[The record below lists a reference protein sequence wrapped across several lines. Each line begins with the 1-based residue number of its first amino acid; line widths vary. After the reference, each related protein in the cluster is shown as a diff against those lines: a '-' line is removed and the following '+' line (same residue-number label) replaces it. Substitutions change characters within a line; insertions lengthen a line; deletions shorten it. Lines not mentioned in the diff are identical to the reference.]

1 MNDDFG
7 HRESQR
13 NMVVDDLRIKL
24 GEIRIEIPKS
34 VWNAILVSAHIENI
48 VQSIHKSALS
58 TLMLINFTVS

>member
-1 MNDDFG
+1 MKADIA
-7 HRESQR
+7 HLESQR
-13 NMVVDDLRIKL
+13 NRVVDDLRTKL